1 MWRAVLGC
9 VGFCI
14 RVHQPSNKSNNVDF
28 GGWCTRFD
36 SVITSSGN
44 VVALSK
50 IIMVIKNKKGQALGA

>member
-1 MWRAVLGC
+1 MWRAVLGY

-14 RVHQPSNKSNNVDF
+14 RVHQPPNMLKNVDF

-50 IIMVIKNKKGQALGA
+50 IIMVIKNKKSQALGA

>member
-1 MWRAVLGC
+1 MWRVLLGGG
-9 VGFCI
+9 GFRI
-14 RVHQPSNKSNNVDF
+14 RVHQPPNMSNNVDF

>member
-1 MWRAVLGC
+1 MWRALLGGG
-9 VGFCI
+9 GFRI
-14 RVHQPSNKSNNVDF
+14 RVHQPPNKSNNVDF